1 MLTKIIDNDAHVK
14 GIVGHASLE
23 YKSGSVLFVRSGQ
36 LVELFELESE
46 IEDIDKLMQNYT
58 EKEMINEWNKLKK
71 NQRDQ
76 IITEVNNM
84 QWLAKW
90 FKNHAM

>member
-1 MLTKIIDNDAHVK
+1 M
-14 GIVGHASLE
+14 E

-36 LVELFELESE
+36 FVELFELESE